1 MINIQELKL
10 QEKRL
15 IELHEK
21 RRKLIDKIAEV
32 QSSID
37 FQNDSVDV
45 KKQKSDKISELLEEL
60 KKLRID
66 DVPAPGRPAIGVGR
80 AVKITMP
87 ESDWA
92 KIQEQID
99 NGHASSVADYFRQ
112 LHQAQ
117 WNPYVRQFGENWSLD
132 GGHPFPLERSND

>member
-1 MINIQELKL
+1 MSMKKEVELFKQRQAIVNKMMDIALTVSAGDEIEVIEEKERQIKELQAQLDNMPTIN
-10 QEKRL
+10 
-15 IELHEK
+15 
-21 RRKLIDKIAEV
+21 
-32 QSSID
+32 
-37 FQNDSVDV
+37 
-45 KKQKSDKISELLEEL
+45 
-60 KKLRID
+60 D

-132 GGHPFPLERSND
+132 GGHPFSSGKEQ